1 MYWPCSVVALPY
13 SINFPFST
21 YHSLIWAYT
30 LSISKSAPDISISS
44 LANIP
49 TDPYTAGKKSTY
61 LALIVEWLSWEG
73 IRIANILDTTSG
85 IGISVDSIKS
95 ITDLKW
101 AGIIISVY
109 FSPVSLPLLSYA
121 LTPDLK
127 RSCITTNP
135 PFGILTSDQV
145 GSALVSKPFV
155 ASTKEGL
162 FFILF
167 QTFSLIISERSGI
180 PLLSKLYTFLY
191 TPTPKSET
199 NAKEWPGIFSDKL
212 PLLKYVKNKPS
223 NLFTVKGLFKS
234 YCCSPFTVL
243 KNSNRLLLDSDAFN
257 PSCAYLKNAVKL
269 GVILFCLIDTLNS
282 SIKPIVP
289 SFFLNV

>member
-1 MYWPCSVVALPY
+1 MALPY
-13 SINFPFST
+13 SIKFLSLT
-21 YHSLIWAYT
+21 YHSLIWLYT
-30 LSISKSAPDISISS
+30 LSISKSAPDISTSS

-61 LALIVEWLSWEG
+61 LVLIVEWLSWDG

-85 IGISVDSIKS
+85 IDLSVFSIKS

-109 FSPVSLPLLSYA
+109 LSPVSLPLLSYA
-121 LTPDLK
+121 LTPALK

-135 PFGILTSDQV
+135 PFGILTSDQL
-145 GSALVSKPFV
+145 GSASESNPFV
-155 ASTKEGL
+155 ASSKEGL
-162 FFILF
+162 VFILF
-167 QTFSLIISERSGI
+167 QTLSLIISERSGI

-199 NAKEWPGIFSDKL
+199 NAKEWPGIFSANT
-212 PLLKYVKNKPS
+212 PLLKYVKNNPS
-223 NLFTVKGLFKS
+223 NLFTVIGLFKS

-243 KNSNRLLLDSDAFN
+243 KNSNKLLLDSDAFN
-257 PSCAYLKNAVKL
+257 PACAYLKNAVRL
-269 GVILFCLIDTLNS
+269 GVILFFLPDIFNS
-282 SIKPIVP
+282 SIKPTVP
-289 SFFLNV
+289 SSAVNV